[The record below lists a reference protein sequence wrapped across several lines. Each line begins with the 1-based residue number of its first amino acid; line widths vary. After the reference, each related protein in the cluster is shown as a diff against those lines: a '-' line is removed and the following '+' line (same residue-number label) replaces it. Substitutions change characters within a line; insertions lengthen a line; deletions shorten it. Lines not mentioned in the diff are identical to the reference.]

1 MSTLPPNLPP
11 AWLTSQWASSLRVVG
26 RGGMFL
32 LRTLARIRL
41 SPLQCGE
48 LLRQIYIAGVRSL
61 IIILTSALFVGMVLG
76 LQAYDT
82 LSGFG
87 ASESAGSVVAL
98 SLFRE
103 LGPVLSAL
111 LFVGRAGTSITA
123 EIGLMRAT
131 EQIDALEI
139 MAIDSIERIVLPRLL
154 AALLALPVL
163 TLLFDLV
170 GLLGGYLF
178 TVTWMGIDQGVFWSD
193 IQSSVTLTSDFLSG
207 LVKSFVFGLTIGLI
221 ATYFGYESE
230 PTSQGVSQATTNT
243 VITSSILVL
252 IFDFVLSAL
261 MF

>member
-1 MSTLPPNLPP
+1 MSNLPPNLPP
-11 AWLTSQWASSLRVVG
+11 AWLTSQWASSLRVIG
-26 RGGMFL
+26 RAGLFL
-32 LRTLARIRL
+32 LSTLARIRM
-41 SPLQCGE
+41 SPSQCGE
-48 LLRQIYIAGVRSL
+48 LLRQIYVAGARSL

-76 LQAYDT
+76 LQAHNT

-87 ASESAGSVVAL
+87 ATESTGTVVAL

-103 LGPVLSAL
+103 LGPVLTAL
-111 LFVGRAGTSITA
+111 LFAGRAGTSITA

-154 AALLALPVL
+154 ASILALPVL
-163 TLLFDLV
+163 TVLFDLV

-178 TVTWMGIDQGVFWSD
+178 AVSWMGIDQGVFWSG
-193 IQSSVTLTSDFLSG
+193 IQSTIELGSDFLSG
-207 LVKSFVFGLTIGLI
+207 IVKSVVFGVTIGLI
-221 ATYFGYESE
+221 ATYYGYESA

-252 IFDFVLSAL
+252 IFDFVLTAL